1 MELKEEFEE
10 VINNLDISLDKI
22 RKLYKDITYKQGYYD
37 KMLSEFYHLFESGVF
52 PPKIRKEL
60 DKEFDEC
67 LKNRRV
73 FKQMLATITSIVM
86 QIKQKGVNLNISRD
100 IKGNNS
106 FKPEI
111 LVDKF
116 TKYEK
121 YINYPIK
128 K

>member
-1 MELKEEFEE
+1 
-10 VINNLDISLDKI
+10 
-22 RKLYKDITYKQGYYD
+22 
-37 KMLSEFYHLFESGVF
+37 MLSEFYHLFESGVF

>member
-1 MELKEEFEE
+1 MELEKEFEE
-10 VINNLDISLDKI
+10 VINNLDVSLNEI
-22 RKLYKDITYKQGYYD
+22 RKLYKNITDKQGYYD
-37 KMLSEFYHLFESGVF
+37 KMLSEFYHLFESGIF

-67 LKNRRV
+67 LKNRRI

-86 QIKQKGVNLNISRD
+86 QIKQKGVNLNISKD

-111 LVDKF
+111 LVDEF

-121 YINYPIK
+121 YITYPIK